1 MNMNRPAFTLFLGL
15 VASPAMA
22 DLTAEEVLADQ
33 LNLLSGYGLIEM
45 TTTGTAA
52 YSSGLAIDGF
62 LGTHTNDDGEEFQ
75 IRIGGVD
82 LVEQRDGSVR
92 VVYPERL
99 QVSVTSTEDGEPKE
113 AGMTIVLEDMSH
125 VVSGSAQNIRHDITF
140 DKASLADFFMI
151 PAAEEFDNVDFTF
164 AVTDVDTTLRL
175 IDGDVQERSFQFDVG
190 AFRMALATIL
200 PDGIDRLRA
209 ALPDDQ
215 TSEFESVDMAIDL
228 KNTSGS
234 FGYIGGDIP
243 QHTLDVRFDLFD
255 WQQNL
260 QAEGIEGMEFNMS
273 AEDFALNYDIA
284 LSIEAME
291 DSFAD
296 ALKQGQ
302 TASGALSYTS
312 MNYDLDVVA
321 PEGPVRMLSSS
332 GLTRGQFS
340 LDSSGIRFSSSA
352 ADTVAEIS
360 GPMDEDFP
368 LGQIGYEIQ
377 SSEIDLALP
386 ILPSED
392 TQPFALKLAI
402 EGLET
407 AEEVWSLFDPLQ
419 RLPRDPVDL
428 VIDME
433 GQAVVTSDV
442 FANESR
448 MPFQNTEL
456 TLNALRLAIAG
467 AVLTGNGSVVD
478 KSVPGNPT
486 GKPSGTITL
495 NTKLTGANTLLDTLV
510 DMGLLPSEQAMAAR
524 MGLGVIARA
533 GDGPD
538 TLVSTI
544 EVQEDGAVL
553 ANGQRIK

>member
-1 MNMNRPAFTLFLGL
+1 MSMKRPAIGLFLL
-15 VASPAMA
+15 LLASPANA

-45 TTTGTAA
+45 TTTGTTAH
-52 YSSGLAIDGF
+52 SGGLDIDGF
-62 LGTHTNDDGEEFQ
+62 LGTHTSDDGDEVQ
-75 IRIGGVD
+75 IRIGGVE
-82 LVEQRDGSVR
+82 LIEQRDGSVR

-99 QVSVTSTEDGEPKE
+99 QVTVVSTEDGEPKE

-125 VVSGSAQNIRHDITF
+125 VVSGSAQDIQHDISF
-140 DKASLADFFMI
+140 DKASLADFIMI
-151 PAAEEFDNVDFTF
+151 PPAEELDNFDFTF
-164 AVTDVDTTLRL
+164 AVIDVDTTLNFV
-175 IDGDVQERSFQFDVG
+175 DGDVQKRSFQFDVG
-190 AFRMALATIL
+190 AFRMAVATIL

-209 ALPDDQ
+209 ALPNDQ

-228 KNTSGS
+228 KNAAGA
-234 FGYIGGDIP
+234 FGYVDGEVP

-255 WQQNL
+255 WQQSM
-260 QAEGIEGMEFNMS
+260 QAEGIDGMEFNMA

-291 DSFAD
+291 RSFAD

-302 TASGALSYTS
+302 QASGALSYTS
-312 MNYDLDVVA
+312 MSYDLDVKA
-321 PEGPVRMLSSS
+321 PEGPVRMLSSN
-332 GLTRGQFS
+332 GRTQGQFG
-340 LDSSGIRFSSSA
+340 LDSSGIRFTSSS
-352 ADTVAEIS
+352 ADTVAEFS

-368 LGQIGYEIQ
+368 LGQIGYKIR
-377 SSEIDLALP
+377 SGVFDMVMP
-386 ILPSED
+386 ILPSD
-392 TQPFALKLAI
+392 GTQPFALKLSI

-407 AEEVWSLFDPLQ
+407 AEDLWALLDPKQ

-428 VIDME
+428 VIDLE

-442 FANESR
+442 FADDTQL
-448 MPFQNTEL
+448 PFQDFEI
-456 TLNALRLAIAG
+456 TLNTLRFAIAG
-467 AVLTGNGSVVD
+467 AVLTGNGSVTD
-478 KSVPGNPT
+478 TSTP
-486 GKPSGTITL
+486 GKPSGVGTL
-495 NTKLTGANTLLDTLV
+495 NTQLTGANTLLDTLV

-524 MGLGVIARA
+524 MALGVIARA

-544 EVQEDGAVL
+544 EVQEDGAIL